1 MSDFKEIHDKYY
13 NKSIMFA
20 FYYVRDNSIAE
31 DIVSD
36 SLVKLWQ
43 VMKKE
48 SVENIPCLLMT
59 IIKNRALDHLKAKQ
73 RYDESMKE
81 LIDWQRQELSIR
93 ISTIE
98 SCNIDN
104 IFSCEIQAIVSETLS
119 ELSPICKQ
127 IFEMSRYECMSN
139 RQIAEALGISVKSVE
154 YHITNALKKLRI
166 SLADYLPLCAL
177 LFINI

>member
-1 MSDFKEIHDKYY
+1 MSDFKEIYDKYY

-20 FYYVRDNSIAE
+20 FYYVRDNCIAE
-31 DIVSD
+31 DIASD

-43 VMKKE
+43 VMTKE

-59 IIKNRALDHLKAKQ
+59 IIKNKALDYLKAKQ
-73 RYDESMKE
+73 RYDESVKE
-81 LIDWQRQELSIR
+81 LMDWQQQELSIR

-104 IFSCEIQAIVSETLS
+104 IFSCEIQAIVSKTLS

-127 IFEMSRYECMSN
+127 IFEMSRYECMLN
-139 RQIAEALGISVKSVE
+139 RQIAETLGISVKSVE

-166 SLADYLPLCAL
+166 SLADYLPITC
-177 LFINI
+177 FMIY